1 MTQYRNYSSQIKN
14 EKELKKIIKEAIQ
27 LTNNQQL
34 NLKRNILKE
43 AGDDTS
49 SYEFKDAFSE
59 ITKDEANDKPEQ
71 IEIVKKNNLMLSIL
85 FLMFDDSIKWDD
97 VYKKHSL
104 DETEQNKYKKQ
115 NEENIHKHL
124 EKWVNEI
131 KIAKKVD
138 EFNKA
143 TRNLKDKLNNQFFYW
158 EPLLI
163 LGNFMN
169 KFKSAILDD
178 MFKNIKDV
186 KINWTQLTGT
196 SNVFILSETATA
208 ALLKEMGGSAF
219 LDFFKDNKL
228 DEDQKKAIWSEA
240 AAARVKIARRKG
252 RTTDEGAWGWIKS
265 FINGAAA
272 LFLGKQYGDIVD
284 DIYMG
289 LDKFDFLFKGD
300 GKADEEGVGKFLS
313 GMFGSDTKNL
323 VDGLSGVAEGG
334 VDGVTGLLKNA
345 SELSKG
351 VLDAKSLTANFLK
364 DPVAVF
370 KSILSGS
377 TDQSKQAQGI
387 IDLIKKNVTDSSIDQ
402 KQVKA
407 AITRL
412 LTNPDVIK
420 EMAKL
425 TSAGA
430 GTGFLP
436 SLSDLLNNPDFSDT
450 VTALIKDNFSTIIS
464 SVGTSKEVSAFFKN
478 LMQDPKIQAE
488 ISKIMNSLKGTIS
501 KDDAETMF
509 DAYLDATDDGKDDWW
524 ITRKIKKLLIAA
536 TLG

>member
-34 NLKRNILKE
+34 IKRNILKE
-43 AGDDTS
+43 AGDETS

-59 ITKDEANDKPEQ
+59 ITKDDANDKPEQ
-71 IEIVKKNNLMLSIL
+71 IDIVKKNNLMLSIL
-85 FLMFDDSIKWDD
+85 FLMFDKSINWDN
-97 VYKKHSL
+97 VYKEHSL
-104 DETEQNKYKKQ
+104 EKPEQGKYKEQNEKD
-115 NEENIHKHL
+115 IHIHL
-124 EKWVNEI
+124 KNWVDEI
-131 KIAKKVD
+131 KKAKKVD

-143 TRNLKDKLNNQFFYW
+143 TQKLKTELNDQFFYW

-163 LGNFMN
+163 LGNFM
-169 KFKSAILDD
+169 KEFKSAILDD
-178 MFKNIKDV
+178 MFKKIKDV
-186 KINWTQLTGT
+186 KTNWTQLTGT
-196 SNVFILSETATA
+196 SNVFILSDTATA
-208 ALLKEMGGSAF
+208 TLLKEMSGSAF
-219 LDFFKDNKL
+219 LNFFKDNKL

-240 AAARVKIARRKG
+240 AAARVKIAKKKG

-272 LFLGKQYGDIVD
+272 LFLGKEYGDIVD
-284 DIYMG
+284 QIYMG
-289 LDKFDFLFKGD
+289 LDKFDFLFNKD
-300 GKADEEGVGKFLS
+300 GKADEAGVEKVIS
-313 GMFGSDTKNL
+313 GLFPDAKNL
-323 VDGLSGVAEGG
+323 VDGLGGVAEGG
-334 VDGVTGLLKNA
+334 AGGVTELLKNA

-351 VLDAKSLTANFLK
+351 VSDAKSLTADFLK
-364 DPVAVF
+364 DPVTVF

-387 IDLIKKNVTDSSIDQ
+387 IDLIKKNVTDSSVDQ

-425 TSAGA
+425 TSPGA

-450 VTALIKDNFSTIIS
+450 VTTLIKDNFSTIIS
-464 SVGTSKEVSAFFKN
+464 SVGTSPEVSAFFKN

-488 ISKIMNSLKGTIS
+488 IFKTMNSLKGTVS
-501 KDDAETMF
+501 KEDAEAMF
-509 DAYLDATDDGKDDWW
+509 NAYLDATDDGKDDWW
-524 ITRKIKKLLIAA
+524 ITRKIKTLLIAA
-536 TLG
+536 AL